1 MYNSDICMGML
12 LFVIG
17 AVIVEGD
24 YIRRFYFYI
33 TQLVHVFKRARL
45 HEGITYAISRQCS
58 NLCGISRCPIKSSG
72 AFFSLMEQ
80 NFDNNTHGPLVQS
93 AHQRVYP

>member
-1 MYNSDICMGML
+1 MYNLDLRVCNWRSDYKGRL
-12 LFVIG
+12 
-17 AVIVEGD
+17 
-24 YIRRFYFYI
+24 RFYFDM
-33 TQLVHVFKRARL
+33 TQLVHDFNRARL
-45 HEGITYAISRQCS
+45 HEGITYAISRQRS